1 MKKYKFQRMHSTNP
15 LSLKLACNVLK
26 NGGII
31 AYPTDTIY
39 GFGCDAKNNKA
50 IDCLNN
56 IKKRKGPMS
65 VICSSVKKSLTWMKI
80 NEKLK
85 KDAAQKMNKGTTV
98 IIPIKKNIVSELIT
112 GKDRSL
118 GIRIPEHPFCKELSI
133 IYNNPITTTSV
144 NRSGSNP
151 YTNPDK
157 IEDEFSNEI
166 DILIDDGLIKGSA
179 SKIYQLIN
187 NKWKVIR
194 L

>member
-1 MKKYKFQRMHSTNP
+1 
-15 LSLKLACNVLK
+15 
-26 NGGII
+26 
-31 AYPTDTIY
+31 
-39 GFGCDAKNNKA
+39 
-50 IDCLNN
+50 
-56 IKKRKGPMS
+56 MS

-85 KDAAQKMNKGTTV
+85 KDAAQKMKKGTTV

-157 IEDEFSNEI
+157 IENEFSNEI

-179 SKIYQLIN
+179 SKIYQLLN
-187 NKWKVIR
+187 NKW
-194 L
+194 